1 MPTMFLDIGKIL
13 WLIVLFLLSLLSY
26 RSSMTSLSGTLVGLI
41 LSAIIILFGGWQWF
55 VVFIAFFLIGSLA
68 TKFRLTEKVMRGIAQ
83 EKKGTR
89 GWKNAVS
96 NGLPAAIASLFYL
109 WFPSSAIF
117 FASSLS
123 SALADTLATEIGV
136 LSLREPRL
144 ITNPSKRVPVG
155 MSGGFT
161 PEGYM
166 AAFLGSIIISSI
178 SSSLGVMNFGIKGF
192 FSVTLAGLLG
202 STVDSMIGSTVQ
214 AKYYCPVCGKVVEIS
229 SHCGK
234 PTKFLE
240 GIRWIDN
247 HMTNLLSNSIAG
259 FAGLLIY
266 YAL

>member
-1 MPTMFLDIGKIL
+1 MLAMFLNIGDVL
-13 WLIVLFLLSLLSY
+13 GFIVLLLLSLLSY
-26 RSSMTSLSGTLVGLI
+26 KGSMTSLSGTLAGII
-41 LSAIIILFGGWQWF
+41 LGATIILFGGWQWF

-68 TKFRLTEKVMRGIAQ
+68 TKFRLAEKVVKGVAQ
-83 EKKGTR
+83 EKGGMR

-96 NGLPAAIASLFYL
+96 NGLPAAIGAISY
-109 WFPSSAIF
+109 PIYNPAAIF

-161 PEGYM
+161 PEGY
-166 AAFLGSIIISSI
+166 AAALLGSLVISSM
-178 SSSLGVMNFGIKGF
+178 SSSLGVVNFGIKGF
-192 FSVTLAGLLG
+192 LSVMLAGLLG
-202 STVDSMIGSTVQ
+202 STVDSFIGSTIQ
-214 AKYYCPVCGKVVEIS
+214 AKYHCPACNRIVEVPT
-229 SHCGK
+229 HCGQHAE
-234 PTKFLE
+234 FLE
-240 GIRWIDN
+240 GVRWVDN

-259 FAGLLIY
+259 LAGLLIY